1 MWIVPMQTASYKGV
15 SFEVVAV
22 NDSADRAVV
31 EHLYPY
37 INGGDL
43 EDMGLNAK
51 QVQMQ
56 AMFNGDGYYTKLK
69 QFLNVMEEKGSGVL
83 VHPILGR
90 MPEMICVSYSIS
102 HDAENVNYCSVDLTF
117 KEATEAL
124 STLVFQSP
132 LFSQF
137 DSLFNAID
145 GYVEQAMGWYATYMG
160 AYSAISGFK
169 NKLLGYWGAV
179 FGVVSMVKHFFKS
192 GKTSQALP
200 KSVSKQTV
208 KSQSV
213 QAMKLL
219 DAELSEGFKAVLKR
233 NQLSQ
238 NAGFN
243 EILKTAKE
251 IEVLPAHLIS
261 GKGETAN
268 NRYDYLN
275 LGGAKLRKED
285 GVAIGCALKLLCSA
299 QVVKSAVEIMEDFS
313 ETLTPREIEYM
324 ATQCR
329 LSLLASLNSLRTLQ
343 KADEVERKV
352 GEPNSDVYLV
362 SYQMAEE
369 IRALAHL
376 VTRLAIALINQKPPL
391 MVKTAPLNGTLQQ
404 VAHALYGDYRRFDE
418 LLRLN
423 PDIREPNFIAE
434 GDLLNAYAK

>member
-15 SFEVVAV
+15 SFEVVSV

-56 AMFNGDGYYTKLK
+56 AIFNGDGYYTKLK
-69 QFLNVMEEKGSGVL
+69 QFLKVMEEKGAGVL

-102 HDAENVNYCSVDLTF
+102 HDAENVNYCAVDLTF

-137 DSLFNAID
+137 DSLFNAIE
-145 GYVEQAMGWYATYMG
+145 GYVDQAMAWYATYME

-219 DAELSEGFKAVLKR
+219 AEELSEGFKAVLKR

-243 EILKTAKE
+243 ETLKRQKR
-251 IEVLPAHLIS
+251 LRCCLLI
-261 GKGETAN
+261 
-268 NRYDYLN
+268 
-275 LGGAKLRKED
+275 
-285 GVAIGCALKLLCSA
+285 
-299 QVVKSAVEIMEDFS
+299 
-313 ETLTPREIEYM
+313 
-324 ATQCR
+324 
-329 LSLLASLNSLRTLQ
+329 
-343 KADEVERKV
+343 
-352 GEPNSDVYLV
+352 
-362 SYQMAEE
+362 
-369 IRALAHL
+369 
-376 VTRLAIALINQKPPL
+376 
-391 MVKTAPLNGTLQQ
+391 
-404 VAHALYGDYRRFDE
+404 
-418 LLRLN
+418 
-423 PDIREPNFIAE
+423 
-434 GDLLNAYAK
+434 